1 MTSQPLPVGRG
12 FGAGGEQ
19 PFEDSGP
26 RSGPPDALVLDIGG
40 DVGALI
46 VYADEACLGSEI
58 DLTPVG
64 APQSHQVHTM
74 VRRRR
79 AASGDVIA
87 GLFPE
92 LVEGTY
98 TLWGLSGNGPI
109 GEVTIV
115 GGQITQ
121 FYGGD
126 CGADGTRSAVVIGS
140 HNHQGSHNHHGS
152 HTHTH
157 THP

>member
-1 MTSQPLPVGRG
+1 MSPQSLPLRRG
-12 FGAGGEQ
+12 LGAGGEE

-26 RSGPPDALVLDIGG
+26 GSGPPDALVLDIGD

-46 VYADEACLGSEI
+46 IYAEEACLGSEI
-58 DLTPVG
+58 DLTPAG
-64 APQSHQVHTM
+64 APQSHHIHTM
-74 VRRRR
+74 IRRRR
-79 AASGDVIA
+79 ATNRDVIA

-98 TLWGLSGNGPI
+98 TVWGLSGNGPM

-115 GGQITQ
+115 GGQISE
-121 FYGGD
+121 FEGGD
-126 CGADGTRSAVVIGS
+126 CGVTGTMNEVVAGPHHH
-140 HNHQGSHNHHGS
+140 HNS

-157 THP
+157 L

>member
-1 MTSQPLPVGRG
+1 MSPQSLPLRRG
-12 FGAGGEQ
+12 LGAGGEE

-46 VYADEACLGSEI
+46 IYADEACLGSEI

-64 APQSHQVHTM
+64 APQSHNIHTM
-74 VRRRR
+74 IRRRR
-79 AASGDVIA
+79 ATGKDVIA

-92 LVEGTY
+92 LREGMY
-98 TLWGLSGNGPI
+98 TVWGLSDNGPI

-115 GGQITQ
+115 GGQISE
-121 FYGGD
+121 FHGGD
-126 CGADGTRSAVVIGS
+126 CGADASMSEAVTGP
-140 HNHQGSHNHHGS
+140 HHHHGP
-152 HTHTH
+152 HTHSH
-157 THP
+157 F

>member
-1 MTSQPLPVGRG
+1 MTLQQRPGRTG
-12 FGAGGEQ
+12 PGAGGEE

-46 VYADEACLGSEI
+46 IYADEACLGSEI

-64 APQSHQVHTM
+64 ARQSHLIHTM

-79 AASGDVIA
+79 ATNRDIIA

-92 LVEGTY
+92 LREGRY
-98 TLWGLSGNGPI
+98 TVWGLDGGPI

-115 GGQITQ
+115 GGQISE
-121 FYGGD
+121 FHGGD
-126 CGADGTRSAVVIGS
+126 CGAGGTSNKAVVGPHQHDGS
-140 HNHQGSHNHHGS
+140 HMHSH
-152 HTHTH
+152 
-157 THP
+157 P

>member
-1 MTSQPLPVGRG
+1 MTVQQLPGQTGR
-12 FGAGGEQ
+12 GAGGEE

-46 VYADEACLGSEI
+46 IYTEEACLGSEI

-64 APQSHQVHTM
+64 APQSHHVHTM
-74 VRRRR
+74 IRRRR
-79 AASGDVIA
+79 ATNRDVIA

-92 LVEGTY
+92 LREGRY
-98 TLWGLSGNGPI
+98 TLWGLAGAPI

-115 GGQITQ
+115 GGQISE
-121 FYGGD
+121 FHGGD
-126 CGADGTRSAVVIGS
+126 CGRDEPSGKAVVAPHHHEGS
-140 HNHQGSHNHHGS
+140 HVHSH
-152 HTHTH
+152 
-157 THP
+157 P